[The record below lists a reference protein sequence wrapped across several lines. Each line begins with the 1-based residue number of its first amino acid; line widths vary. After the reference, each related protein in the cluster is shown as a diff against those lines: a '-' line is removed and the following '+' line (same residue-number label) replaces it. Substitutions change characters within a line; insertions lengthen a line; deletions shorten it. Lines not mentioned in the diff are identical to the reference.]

1 MKFNDFKYERPDFD
15 KIEVEFDHLLET
27 FERASSLDEQN
38 KLIEEITRIRNRIY
52 TMETLVSI
60 RHAIDTR
67 DEFYEVEQ
75 NFMDENMPRYENMT
89 TKFYKKLISSNFKE
103 GLEKRWG
110 KQIFNLAKLQ
120 IEAFDEKI
128 MEEIVTENKLSTKY
142 EALVASAKISFDGK
156 TLNLS
161 QLRPY
166 MEDRDRE
173 TRRAAHL
180 AYTNFFKE
188 REDEID
194 KIYDDL
200 VKVRD
205 KMAKK
210 LGYENYVSLGYKRL
224 GRTDYN
230 PSMVAN
236 FRQGVKDEIVPFVVL
251 LKERQRKRLKLDKL
265 YYYDETI
272 EYNSGNANPKGNPD
286 WIVEKGME
294 MYSQLSK
301 ETKEFFDFMVEKDLL
316 DLLSKEGKKSGG
328 FCTIIPDYRAPFIF
342 SNFNGT
348 SGDIDVLTH
357 EAGHAFQTY
366 MSLDY
371 ELPEYKFPTLE
382 ACEIHSM
389 SMEFLTWPWME
400 GFFKEDVLK
409 YKFSHLVSG
418 LSFIPYGV
426 SIDEFQHFV
435 YENPNASP
443 KQRKDKWREIEK
455 KYLPFKDYRGND
467 FLERGGY
474 WMRQGHVFSNPF
486 YYIDYT
492 LAQICAFQFW
502 DKSRTKREEAFEDY
516 LRLCKKGGSLAF
528 LDLVEVANL
537 RSPFEEGTIKKAIG
551 PIVDYLKEVDDTNL

>member
-1 MKFNDFKYERPDFD
+1 
-15 KIEVEFDHLLET
+15 
-27 FERASSLDEQN
+27 
-38 KLIEEITRIRNRIY
+38 
-52 TMETLVSI
+52 METLVSI
-60 RHAIDTR
+60 RHSIDTK
-67 DEFYEVEQ
+67 DEFYEIEQ

-89 TKFYKKLISSNFKE
+89 TKFYKKLIQSKYQRELKE
-103 GLEKRWG
+103 EWG
-110 KQIFNLAKLQ
+110 EQLFNLANLQ

-128 MEEIVTENKLSTKY
+128 MEEIVIENKLSTKY
-142 EALVASAKISFDGK
+142 EALVASAKIDYDGK
-156 TLNLS
+156 VLNLS

-166 MEDRDRE
+166 MESTDRE
-173 TRRAAHL
+173 TRKSSYT
-180 AYTNFFKE
+180 AYTDFFKDN
-188 REDEID
+188 EDEID

-200 VKVRD
+200 VAVRD

-210 LGYENYVSLGYKRL
+210 LGYDNYVKLGYKRL
-224 GRTDYN
+224 GRSDYD
-230 PSMVAN
+230 SQMVAK
-236 FRQGVKDEIVPFVVL
+236 FREGVKNEIVPVVSE
-251 LKERQRKRLKLDKL
+251 LKERQKNRLGLDNL

-272 EYNSGNANPKGNPD
+272 EYNSGNANPKGDPD
-286 WIVEKGME
+286 WIVEKGKI
-294 MYSQLSK
+294 MYSELSK
-301 ETKEFFDFMVEKDLL
+301 ETKEFFDFMVDKDLL
-316 DLLSKEGKKSGG
+316 DLLSKPGKRSGG
-328 FCTIIPDYRAPFIF
+328 FCTIIPDYKAPFIF

-366 MSLDY
+366 MSLGY

-400 GFFKEDVLK
+400 GFFKEDVDK

-426 SIDEFQHFV
+426 AIDEFQHFV
-435 YENPNASP
+435 YEFPAATP
-443 KQRKDKWREIEK
+443 TDRKNKWRELER
-455 KYLPFKDYRGND
+455 KYLPFKDYTGND

-502 DKSRTKREEAFEDY
+502 NKSRIDRENAWNDY
-516 LRLCKKGGSLAF
+516 LALCKKGGSLAF
-528 LDLVEVANL
+528 LKLVEGANL
-537 RSPFEEGTIKKAIG
+537 MSPFQDGTIKKAIE
-551 PIVDYLKEVDDTNL
+551 PIVDYLKEVDDTKL

>member
-1 MKFNDFKYERPDFD
+1 VKFNDFKYERPDFD
-15 KIEVEFDHLLET
+15 KIEKNFDSLLLN
-27 FERASSLDEQN
+27 FGRASSAKEQN
-38 KLIEEITRIRNRIY
+38 GIIEEITSIRNYIY

-60 RHAIDTR
+60 RHSIDTR
-67 DEFYEVEQ
+67 DEFYFAEQ

-89 TKFYKKLISSNFKE
+89 TKFYKELIASSYIESLKKE
-103 GLEKRWG
+103 WG
-110 KQIFNLAKLQ
+110 EQLFNLARLQ

-128 MEEIVTENKLSTKY
+128 MDEIVTENKLSTKY
-142 EALVASAKISFDGK
+142 EALVASAKIEYDGQI
-156 TLNLS
+156 LNLS

-166 MEDRDRE
+166 MESTDRE
-173 TRRAAHL
+173 TRRSSYL
-180 AYTNFFKE
+180 AYTDFFKDNE
-188 REDEID
+188 AEID

-200 VKVRD
+200 VVVRD
-205 KMAKK
+205 RMARK
-210 LGYENYVSLGYKRL
+210 LGYENYVNLGYKRL
-224 GRTDYN
+224 GRSDYN
-230 PSMVAN
+230 PEMVAK
-236 FRQGVKDEIVPFVVL
+236 FREQVKDEIVPAVSE
-251 LKERQRKRLKLDKL
+251 LKERQRKRLGLDNL

-286 WIVEKGME
+286 WIVENGKN
-294 MYSQLSK
+294 MYAELSK

-316 DLLSKEGKKSGG
+316 DLLSKPGKKSGG
-328 FCTIIPDYRAPFIF
+328 FCTVIPDYKAPFIF

-348 SGDIDVLTH
+348 SSDIDVLTH

-366 MSLDY
+366 MSLGY
-371 ELPEYKFPTLE
+371 ILPEYKFPTLE

-400 GFFKEDVLK
+400 GFFKEDVDK

-426 SIDEFQHFV
+426 AIDEFQHFV
-435 YENPNASP
+435 YENPSATP
-443 KQRKDKWREIEK
+443 TERKIAWREIEK
-455 KYLPFKDYRGND
+455 KYLPFKDYTGND

-502 DKSRTKREEAFEDY
+502 DKSRTDRETAWNDY
-516 LRLCKKGGSLAF
+516 LALCRKGGSLPF
-528 LDLVEVANL
+528 LELVEGANL
-537 RSPFEEGTIKKAIG
+537 NNPFKDGTIKKAIE
-551 PIVDYLKEVDDTNL
+551 PIKAYLDKVEDGEL